1 MNIPRWGFS
10 YDGWVD
16 VQNLLQLSSELRT
29 HLGRVALDQEVHQQQ
44 GQEGHSTDFFKTK
57 NPFHSK
63 SLRSTSNTSNTFH
76 CTRGHSGNKIWQF
89 YICQLSN
96 FYTVGIAVH
105 AIDLLQKIILIFHLQ
120 LVICCCWC
128 NYIHI
133 WEWVVVGSSLLQS
146 SCKIV
151 YALKALLWTNKFFL
165 VKPFFVQPFTACWYN
180 SMKPKWNFIQSSEM
194 R

>member
-133 WEWVVVGSSLLQS
+133 WEWLGGWVFFFTIQLQDCLCTQS
-146 SCKIV
+146 TSV
-151 YALKALLWTNKFFL
+151 NKQILFGEAFL
-165 VKPFFVQPFTACWYN
+165 CTAFH
-180 SMKPKWNFIQSSEM
+180 SMLV
-194 R
+194 